1 MSSTA
6 TASSETKP
14 AEHLSPF
21 KEFWFFFKQNKGALV
36 GLIIILLFS
45 FIALFAPIIAP
56 HDPAQIFE
64 GALRLTPGE
73 DPRFLLGTD
82 DVGRDLLSRLLY
94 GARVS
99 LGIGFLVV
107 IFSTFFGSIL
117 GLISGYFGGKIDQ
130 TIMRFMDI
138 LMAMPSILLAIVV
151 VSILGPNLFNAIV
164 AVSIVSIPA
173 FTRLVRA
180 SVLAEKK
187 KQYVLASASFGASHF
202 RQMVINIFPNCMAPL
217 IVQGSLGFSNGILD
231 AAALGFLGLGAQP
244 PTAEWGTM
252 LADARQF
259 IETSPILV
267 TLPGLC
273 ILVVVLGFNLLGD
286 GLRDALDPR
295 MKK

>member
-1 MSSTA
+1 MEA
-6 TASSETKP
+6 TAEKKQ
-14 AEHLSPF
+14 EHLSPLA
-21 KEFWFFFKQNKGALV
+21 EFWYFFRQNRGALI
-36 GLIIILLFS
+36 GLIIILFFS
-45 FIALFAPIIAP
+45 FIALFAPLISP
-56 HDPAQIFE
+56 YDPAKIFD
-64 GALRLTPGE
+64 GALRLAPGD

-82 DVGRDLLSRLLY
+82 DVGRDLLSRLIH

-99 LGIGFLVV
+99 MGIGFLVV
-107 IFSTFFGSIL
+107 IFSTFFGSTL
-117 GLISGYFGGKIDQ
+117 GLISGYFGGKVDKA
-130 TIMRFMDI
+130 IMRFIDI

-180 SVLAEKK
+180 SVLGEKK

-217 IVQGSLGFSNGILD
+217 IVQATLGFSNGILD

-259 IETSPILV
+259 IETSPVLV

-273 ILVVVLGFNLLGD
+273 ILIVVLGFNLLGD